1 MAQKGGSVLPP
12 YEELEQIRAHFS
24 LSVARF
30 CRICS
35 IPRSTWY
42 SWRAAHLEGRKLT
55 RRPAPVVDA
64 IEELA
69 AAHAYTYGAWGHR
82 KIWAMMR
89 AEGSKASPSSVAR
102 ALRRRELLKS
112 PNFRHERKMWA
123 QIRKETFL
131 DPPTVRN
138 RVWQTDFTE
147 FETDAGGTWRI
158 CIVIDY
164 ATKLVLAAR
173 VAGTSTAID
182 AIASVQLA
190 VEYAERLT
198 GAALSHDCVDIETG
212 EIVPLSLVSDN
223 GAAYK
228 ATRFKT
234 YIDSLDEIRHVRTRH
249 HAPETNGVVERFN
262 STLKYEHL
270 YRVPVEDASDLMD
283 QVAYFIEF
291 YNTRRPHQAI
301 GQRPPIEAYLAGGYD
316 ELEG

>member
-1 MAQKGGSVLPP
+1 
-12 YEELEQIRAHFS
+12 
-24 LSVARF
+24 VARF

-42 SWRAAHLEGRKLT
+42 SWRAASLGGRALA

-64 IEELA
+64 IEEIA

-89 AEGSKASPSSVAR
+89 AEGSKASASSVAR

-112 PNFRHERKMWA
+112 PNFRHERRMWA

-131 DPPTVRN
+131 VPPTFRN
-138 RVWQTDFTE
+138 RVRQCDFTE

-158 CIVIDY
+158 CVVIDY

-173 VAGTSTAID
+173 VAGTSTALD
-182 AIASVQLA
+182 AIAA
-190 VEYAERLT
+190 VEQAIDSAERIC
-198 GAALSHDCVDIETG
+198 GRPLSHECVDAETG
-212 EIVPLSLVSDN
+212 EVMPLSLVTDN
-223 GAAYK
+223 GAAFK

-234 YIDSLDEIRHVRTRH
+234 FIESLDEIRHVRTRH

-270 YRVPVEDASDLMD
+270 YRVPVHDASELMD
-283 QVAYFIEF
+283 EVAYFINF
-291 YNTRRPHQAI
+291 YNTRRPHQTI
-301 GQRPPIEAYLAGGYD
+301 GQRPPIEVYLAGRYD
-316 ELEG
+316 ENLKRPGFDGGSLARIP